1 MTRRLTNRKKAKNGY
16 VTAVRG
22 NMYTVNESVCPKRMV
37 TFARAKDGATIP
49 VKTAQ
54 PVKKSDLFEAM
65 NGLENY
71 PHNTLH
77 SPKNGSWNCESR
89 FSAKSVIRKSS

>member
-1 MTRRLTNRKKAKNGY
+1 
-16 VTAVRG
+16 
-22 NMYTVNESVCPKRMV
+22 MYTVNESVCPKRME
-37 TFARAKDGATIP
+37 TFARAKGDATIP

-71 PHNTLH
+71 PHNALH
-77 SPKNGSWNCESR
+77 SPKNDFRKYESR

>member
-1 MTRRLTNRKKAKNGY
+1 MTRRLPNRKKAEDGY

-22 NMYTVNESVCPKRMV
+22 NMYTVNESVCPKRMG

-54 PVKKSDLFEAM
+54 PVK
-65 NGLENY
+65 
-71 PHNTLH
+71 
-77 SPKNGSWNCESR
+77 
-89 FSAKSVIRKSS
+89 